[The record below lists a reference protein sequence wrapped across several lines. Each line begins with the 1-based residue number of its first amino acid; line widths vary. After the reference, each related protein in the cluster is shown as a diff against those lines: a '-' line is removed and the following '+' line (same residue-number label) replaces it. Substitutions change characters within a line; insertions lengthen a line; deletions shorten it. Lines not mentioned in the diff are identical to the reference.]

1 MLKSAGR
8 FIIMPYENQ
17 LYKEMRLATTLAKP

>member
-17 LYKEMRLATTLAKP
+17 LYKEMRLATLAKP